1 MIYRAAAALP
11 HDDRDLATAD
21 LRGQLRLMAVAAG
34 GTPNWSTLEVRGP
47 VQVVGLHRAV
57 WHEWTATVSVN
68 GCRYDLDDASVD
80 AVIKKS
86 ACTLP
91 ATVEAHTAPYPAGA
105 ESLMA

>member
-1 MIYRAAAALP
+1 MEYRAAAALP
-11 HDDRDLATAD
+11 YDDRERAIAGLC
-21 LRGQLRLMAVAAG
+21 GQLRLMAVAAG

-57 WHEWTATVSVN
+57 WHEWTATVSVD

-86 ACTLP
+86 ACAP
-91 ATVEAHTAPYPAGA
+91 RAAVEAHTAPYSA
-105 ESLMA
+105 SVLSS